1 MVQAASGN
9 SWSPG
14 LCIKMTSD
22 NVNKQT
28 ITKPQVFPLP
38 MAALITKQ
46 LKAEDFFLPVAH

>member
-1 MVQAASGN
+1 M
-9 SWSPG
+9 
-14 LCIKMTSD
+14 KMTSD